1 MAMTKVKGLQM
12 WCQRRV
18 EGYRDVN
25 VVDMTKSWKSGLA
38 FCALIHKFRPD
49 LIDYDSLSK
58 ENIFENNQLAFE
70 VAERELAI
78 PALLEAQDMV
88 EIRVPDKLSV
98 VTYVSQ
104 YYNYFKDAPQ
114 LGGPGVTAKQ
124 TSSSSHKR
132 SPAVQPVTG
141 PEIKR
146 FAPAND
152 RNVESATPKRSEEAK
167 KTSTLGDKCVI
178 CNNKVYLLERQIEN
192 GKLYHRSCFRHSE
205 LSPTAKVFKSSLSS
219 PSDDFAS
226 KAKVRKTDESPS
238 RAKSNGLKHVETSQN
253 SKSDPTKSLF
263 SNDNRSQPTTAS
275 ETPSS
280 KPDPLLERL
289 KSRME
294 VDKKES
300 EVPKYKKNRPL
311 ILQTGT
317 KESDDS
323 KKAEP
328 PTPTFNAKKFDKHEF
343 GFLSKN
349 KESNTKAEESKP
361 KETKSGFLTSKTEP
375 SKPTETSSKTDFPV
389 PKSRKFGVKETTK
402 VEKMDTSEPFG
413 AKLKHVSPTPVKKT
427 FEKTNDNSKKPDQ
440 VKPKS
445 PGFGKKLL
453 ISHAKDKVNT
463 PDSPPPP
470 LPSSQPPSKLTT
482 KYTPH
487 TEAAPPVPSSMPPS
501 FPYKSSNITVNLSTT
516 TTTSSTKPTNKVGI
530 LKTTTTTTTTTTTN
544 VPKGITTNVPK
555 GTTTNVPKG
564 ITTNVPKGTTS
575 VPKDTTTNAAP
586 LKPPRLYIADVRSE
600 SPMDVDEAL
609 HKASH
614 PRPGSEPVAV
624 LVNPTDKNPAK
635 EKRVL
640 GGLLASL
647 ANVRQSKTDD
657 VTSPTDNSSNKMPPV
672 AKSSTEVKREPNS
685 NRPKS
690 ESALPKSKVELSVAK
705 TKVGADVSKKEV
717 SDGKSKS
724 PFSFVSDKI
733 GIFKKD
739 ENKESADIISK
750 GEHRSKVTDTSSS
763 RTSAISSSV
772 NLTSG
777 AEKLKMKD
785 TSKSK
790 PEESVPSWKKDT
802 GLKELKS
809 KGNNLLQDSNV
820 SSKGSDNVP
829 SWKKSDYSKT
839 RGSDLLQDSK
849 SEQKSKSE
857 ASDQVPS
864 WKQRLHDK
872 DQHKSDLLLDS
883 NAKHKSEPVA
893 GDDTP
898 PWMKA
903 LEKRKAEKARP
914 KSVDVLLEE
923 SASKQGKSD
932 LVEMRV
938 KPKDEQGSPGLKER
952 AKSASILDDSTAKPT
967 WQLEAQRR
975 LAHNKQAFVDPEKG
989 MVATSDSADS
999 KPVQTAPQKKPR
1011 TSHPISDTPIRPP
1024 RLKIS
1029 PKPVS
1034 PPPSPTAPVRQLK
1047 KISIGDR
1054 FEFNPTEKKN
1064 KEPPSPLKTPPQR
1077 PPAPRG
1083 SPSKTVSPGRMSPAI
1098 IQKQLDDID
1107 KKLNNLE
1114 MRGRDLEDSIRNV
1127 DTTDEEDNMMIEWF
1141 KLINSKN
1148 ELVRKEADLIYI
1160 SKQQDLEDEQEDID
1174 EMLNYLVM
1182 IPESKK
1188 TKAQKKREADLIE
1201 KKLAIVNQRSNIVD
1215 SIDEDRI
1222 RYKEEDKDIAIM
1234 LEEKG
1239 FSKGHKAK
1247 EEKKPKTSGFILY

>member
-12 WCQRRV
+12 WCQRRLD
-18 EGYRDVN
+18 GYRDVN
-25 VVDMTKSWKSGLA
+25 IVDMTKSWKSGLA
-38 FCALIHKFRPD
+38 FCALIHRFRPD

-70 VAERELAI
+70 VAERELGI

-88 EIRVPDKLSV
+88 DIRVPDKLSV

-152 RNVESATPKRSEEAK
+152 RNVESAASKKNEETK

-205 LSPTAKVFKSSLSS
+205 LSPTAKVFKSSLTS
-219 PSDDFAS
+219 PSDDFES
-226 KAKVRKTDESPS
+226 KAKVRKTDENPS
-238 RAKSNGLKHVETSQN
+238 LVKSNGLKHVEPSQN
-253 SKSDPTKSLF
+253 SKSDPNKSLF
-263 SNDNRSQPTTAS
+263 STDARSQTTAATGGGS
-275 ETPSS
+275 SS

-300 EVPKYKKNRPL
+300 DVPKYKQNRPL
-311 ILQTGT
+311 ILQTAT
-317 KESDDS
+317 KEPDDG

-361 KETKSGFLTSKTEP
+361 KETKSGFLSSKTDP
-375 SKPTETSSKTDFPV
+375 TKSTETSSKAAFPV
-389 PKSRKFGVKETTK
+389 PKARNLGLKETTK
-402 VEKMDTSEPFG
+402 VEKMDTSEAFG
-413 AKLKHVSPTPVKKT
+413 AKLKHVSPTAVKKT
-427 FEKTNDNSKKPDQ
+427 FDGKNDKSHKPDE
-440 VKPKS
+440 VKHKS
-445 PGFGKKLL
+445 PLFGKKLL
-453 ISHAKDKVNT
+453 LSNDKSHAKNKVTT

-470 LPSSQPPSKLTT
+470 LPTSQPPTAQAT

-487 TEAAPPVPSSMPPS
+487 TDSAQPIPSSMPPS
-501 FPYKSSNITVNLSTT
+501 FSYKSSHTTVNLSTT
-516 TTTSSTKPTNKVGI
+516 TTTSSTKPTSKVGI
-530 LKTTTTTTTTTTTN
+530 LKTTTTTNAPKSTMTN
-544 VPKGITTNVPK
+544 VS
-555 GTTTNVPKG
+555 
-564 ITTNVPKGTTS
+564 KGTTS
-575 VPKDTTTNAAP
+575 TAVNVTTSSSVAP
-586 LKPPRLYIADVRSE
+586 LKPPRIYVADSRSE

-609 HKASH
+609 QKASH

-624 LVNPTDKNPAK
+624 LVSPTEKNPVQ

-657 VTSPTDNSSNKMPPV
+657 VTSPTDKSSHNMPPV
-672 AKSSTEVKREPNS
+672 SKSTTETTS

-690 ESALPKSKVELSVAK
+690 ESALPKSKVELSVAR
-705 TKVGADVSKKEV
+705 TTGVADVSKKEETTR
-717 SDGKSKS
+717 DRKSKS

-739 ENKESADIISK
+739 EKESDSIISK
-750 GEHRSKVTDTSSS
+750 GEQTPKVTDSSS
-763 RTSAISSSV
+763 SKISAISSNV

-777 AEKLKMKD
+777 AEKFKSND

-790 PEESVPSWKKDT
+790 QEENVPSWKKVT
-802 GLKELKS
+802 GLKDQKS
-809 KGNNLLQDSNV
+809 NKNNLLLDSNV
-820 SSKGSDNVP
+820 SSKNSESNQ
-829 SWKKSDYSKT
+829 SWKTTDHSKT
-839 RGSDLLQDSK
+839 RGSDLLQESK
-849 SEQKSKSE
+849 SEQKSKLE
-857 ASDQVPS
+857 ASDQVPA
-864 WKQRLHDK
+864 WKQRLQEK
-872 DQHKSDLLLDS
+872 GQRKPDQLLDS
-883 NAKHKSEPVA
+883 NTTHKSEPVA
-893 GDDTP
+893 DDDTP
-898 PWMKA
+898 QWMKA

-914 KSVDVLLEE
+914 KSADILLEE
-923 SASKQGKSD
+923 SASKKQGKSNQ
-932 LVEMRV
+932 VELRV
-938 KPKDEQGSPGLKER
+938 KPKDEQGSPGVKER
-952 AKSASILDDSTAKPT
+952 AKSASLLDDSTEKPS

-975 LAHNKQAFVDPEKG
+975 LAHNKQAFIDPEKSKA
-989 MVATSDSADS
+989 MHSDSADS
-999 KPVQTAPQKKPR
+999 KLVQTAPQKKPR
-1011 TSHPISDTPIRPP
+1011 TSNLIGDTPVRPP

-1029 PKPVS
+1029 PKAVS
-1034 PPPSPTAPVRQLK
+1034 PPPSPKAPVRQLK
-1047 KISIGDR
+1047 KISIGSG
-1054 FEFNPTEKKN
+1054 FEFDSTEKNK
-1064 KEPPSPLKTPPQR
+1064 KEPPSPVKTPPQR

-1083 SPSKTVSPGRMSPAI
+1083 TPSKMVSPGRMSPVV
-1098 IQKQLDDID
+1098 IQRQLDDID

-1127 DTTDEEDNMMIEWF
+1127 DTTEEEDDMMIEWF

-1160 SKQQDLEDEQEDID
+1160 SKQQDLEDQQEDID
-1174 EMLNYLVM
+1174 EMLNFLVA
-1182 IPESKK
+1182 IPESEK
-1188 TKAQKKREADLIE
+1188 TESQKKREADLIE
-1201 KKLAIVNQRSNIVD
+1201 KKLDIVNRRSSIID
-1215 SIDEDRI
+1215 CIDEDRI
-1222 RYKEEDKDIAIM
+1222 RYEEEDKDIAMM

-1239 FSKGHKAK
+1239 FSKAYKGNQ
-1247 EEKKPKTSGFILY
+1247 KKQTKSSGFTRYY

>member
-58 ENIFENNQLAFE
+58 ENIFENNDLAFE
-70 VAERELAI
+70 VAERELGI

-88 EIRVPDKLSV
+88 DIRVPDKLSV

-104 YYNYFKDAPQ
+104 YYNFFKDAPQ
-114 LGGPGVTAKQ
+114 IGGPGVTAKQ

-152 RNVESATPKRSEEAK
+152 RNVESAASKKSDDTK

-205 LSPTAKVFKSSLSS
+205 LSPTAKVFKSSLTS

-226 KAKVRKTDESPS
+226 KAKVRKTDENPS
-238 RAKSNGLKHVETSQN
+238 WVKSNGLKHVEPSQN
-253 SKSDPTKSLF
+253 SKSDPSKSLF
-263 SNDNRSQPTTAS
+263 SSDARSQPTAAAGS
-275 ETPSS
+275 SSS

-300 EVPKYKKNRPL
+300 DVPKYKQNRPL
-311 ILQTGT
+311 ILQTAA
-317 KESDDS
+317 KEPDDS

-361 KETKSGFLTSKTEP
+361 KETKSGFLSSKTEP
-375 SKPTETSSKTDFPV
+375 SKPTETSSKAAFPV
-389 PKSRKFGVKETTK
+389 PKSRNLGLKETTK

-427 FEKTNDNSKKPDQ
+427 FDKKNDKSHKPDQ
-440 VKPKS
+440 VKHKS
-445 PGFGKKLL
+445 PLFGKKLL
-453 ISHAKDKVNT
+453 LSNDKSHAKDKVTT

-470 LPSSQPPSKLTT
+470 LPTSQPPLHSPQS
-482 KYTPH
+482 TPH
-487 TEAAPPVPSSMPPS
+487 IQRLLHPSPHPCPHPPINQLTVQSTYPPL
-501 FPYKSSNITVNLSTT
+501 PPPPPPN
-516 TTTSSTKPTNKVGI
+516 TNKVGI
-530 LKTTTTTTTTTTTN
+530 LKTTTTTNAPKSTTTN
-544 VPKGITTNVPK
+544 VLK
-555 GTTTNVPKG
+555 GTTTTAVS
-564 ITTNVPKGTTS
+564 VTTS
-575 VPKDTTTNAAP
+575 TSVAP
-586 LKPPRLYIADVRSE
+586 LKPPRLYGADGRSE

-624 LVNPTDKNPAK
+624 LVSPTEKNPVQ

-657 VTSPTDNSSNKMPPV
+657 VTSPTDKSSHNMPSV
-672 AKSSTEVKREPNS
+672 AKSTTELRTETTS

-705 TKVGADVSKKEV
+705 TKVVADVSKKKETAR
-717 SDGKSKS
+717 DKKSKS

-739 ENKESADIISK
+739 DKKESDSIILK
-750 GEHRSKVTDTSSS
+750 GEQTSKVTDSSS
-763 RTSAISSSV
+763 SKTSAISSGV
-772 NLTSG
+772 NLTTG
-777 AEKLKMKD
+777 AEKVKSKD

-790 PEESVPSWKKDT
+790 QEESVPSWKKDT
-802 GLKELKS
+802 GLKDQKS
-809 KGNNLLQDSNV
+809 NGNNLLLDSNV
-820 SSKGSDNVP
+820 PSKNSDNIR
-829 SWKKSDYSKT
+829 SWKTTDHSKT

-849 SEQKSKSE
+849 SEQKSKLE
-857 ASDQVPS
+857 ASDQVPA
-864 WKQRLHDK
+864 WKQRMQDK
-872 DQHKSDLLLDS
+872 GQHKSDQLLDS
-883 NAKHKSEPVA
+883 NTTHKSEPVA
-893 GDDTP
+893 DDDTP
-898 PWMKA
+898 QWMKA

-923 SASKQGKSD
+923 SASKKQGKSD
-932 LVEMRV
+932 QVELRL
-938 KPKDEQGSPGLKER
+938 KPKDEQGSPGVKER
-952 AKSASILDDSTAKPT
+952 AKSASILDDSTEKPS

-975 LAHNKQAFVDPEKG
+975 LAHNKQAFIDPEKG
-989 MVATSDSADS
+989 KAVNSDSADS
-999 KPVQTAPQKKPR
+999 KPAQTAPQKKPR
-1011 TSHPISDTPIRPP
+1011 TSNLIGDTPIRPP

-1029 PKPVS
+1029 PKAAS
-1034 PPPSPTAPVRQLK
+1034 PPPSPKAPVRQLK
-1047 KISIGDR
+1047 KISIGPG
-1054 FEFNPTEKKN
+1054 FELNSMEEN
-1064 KEPPSPLKTPPQR
+1064 KEPPSPVKTPPQR
-1077 PPAPRG
+1077 PPAPKG

-1098 IQKQLDDID
+1098 IQRQLDDID

-1127 DTTDEEDNMMIEWF
+1127 DTTEEEDDMMIEWF

-1174 EMLNYLVM
+1174 EMLNFLVA
-1182 IPESKK
+1182 IPELEK
-1188 TKAQKKREADLIE
+1188 TKSQKKRVDDLIE
-1201 KKLAIVNQRSNIVD
+1201 KKLDIVNRRSSIVD
-1215 SIDEDRI
+1215 CIDEDRI
-1222 RYKEEDKDIAIM
+1222 RYEEEDKDIAIM
-1234 LEEKG
+1234 LE
-1239 FSKGHKAK
+1239 AK
-1247 EEKKPKTSGFILY
+1247 VRRSRQRHMRQGYVQGWIQRWWAFVRAHICRQWI